1 MLPMPT
7 SLPAPATEER
17 MRLLSMDTI
26 RWRALERL
34 YERRT
39 AVDRLIQSLE
49 DYERSR
55 EIRGA
60 SIVEISGRRKC
71 S

>member
-1 MLPMPT
+1 MQLMPT

-17 MRLLSMDTI
+17 IRLLSMDTI

-34 YERRT
+34 YERRS
-39 AVDRLIQSLE
+39 AVDKLIQSLE
-49 DYERSR
+49 DYERAR
-55 EIRGA
+55 QFRGA
-60 SIVEISGRRKC
+60 PIVEISGRRKC